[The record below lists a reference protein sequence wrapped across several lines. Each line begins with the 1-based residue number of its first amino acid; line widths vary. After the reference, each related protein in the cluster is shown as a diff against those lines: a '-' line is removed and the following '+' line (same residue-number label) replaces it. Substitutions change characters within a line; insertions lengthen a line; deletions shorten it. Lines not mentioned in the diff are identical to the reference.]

1 MSDKTPTRSTIA
13 ASLLLERLT
22 RADEMREFFIQ
33 MWLQNPQLAKQ
44 GGAKVKEILSP
55 LAPLEERRWTR
66 N

>member
-1 MSDKTPTRSTIA
+1 MSETRSGKSTIA
-13 ASLLLERLT
+13 PEIFLERLT
-22 RADEMREFFIQ
+22 RAQEMREFFIQ

-66 N
+66 